1 MIGIIRRIFS
11 KIFGTNSG
19 CCKVQKNGELTN
31 ELQKSYITSQKSYA
45 SSK

>member
-19 CCKVQKNGELTN
+19 CCKLPNKGELTN
-31 ELQKSYITSQKSYA
+31 ELQKSYVTSQKSYA